1 MSPSPSDPYAALLQL
16 TRREHELIV
25 AGDIEAIAAV
35 QDARDEIMNVLPA
48 TPPASARPLLVEA
61 AEIQAS
67 THKLLLAE
75 KARLAAE
82 LGAADRVADTA
93 RGYGR
98 SSLAAPITSPSFIRS
113 A

>member
-1 MSPSPSDPYAALLQL
+1 MSTLQDPYATLLDL

-25 AGDIEAIAAV
+25 AGDVEAIADV
-35 QDARDEIMNVLPA
+35 QNRREQLIRVLPA
-48 TPPASARPLLVEA
+48 TPPVTARPLLIEA

-75 KARLAAE
+75 KARIASDLAQT
-82 LGAADRVADTA
+82 DRTADTA

-98 SSLAAPITSPSFIRS
+98 SSLAAPPAGPSFIRS

>member
-1 MSPSPSDPYAALLQL
+1 MTPSLDSYAALLEL

-25 AGDIEAIAAV
+25 AGDIEAIADV
-35 QDARDEIMNVLPA
+35 QIRRQQIIDALPA
-48 TPPASARPLLVEA
+48 TPPASARPLLLEA
-61 AEIQAS
+61 AQIQAS

-75 KARLAAE
+75 KARIASE
-82 LGAADRVADTA
+82 LGATDRVADTA

-98 SSLAAPITSPSFIRS
+98 SSLAAPVTGPSFIRS

>member
-1 MSPSPSDPYAALLQL
+1 VSTLQDPYATLLDL

-25 AGDIEAIAAV
+25 AGDIDAITAV
-35 QDARDEIMNVLPA
+35 QASRDELIRVLPA
-48 TPPASARPLLVEA
+48 TPPTTARPLLMEA

-67 THKLLLAE
+67 THKLLLAA
-75 KARLAAE
+75 KAQIASDLAAT
-82 LGAADRVADTA
+82 DRTADTA

-98 SSLAAPITSPSFIRS
+98 SSLAAPPTGPSFIRS